1 MGETVNF
8 SGIKVD
14 NVTLAEA
21 VARVESLIAAGK
33 PSLVVTPN
41 PEMIVAAQEDVEL
54 RALINGADL
63 RVPDG
68 ISMVVVKKILGD
80 PLKERVS
87 GIDLMQQ
94 LLMVSASK
102 GYKVFF
108 FGSSPGIA
116 EAAAVQAAKNYP
128 GLKVVGSQHGYF
140 RQEEEAKIIEKIKGA
155 KPDLLFVGLGAGRQ
169 EKWLA
174 ANLTL
179 LGTPVGMGI
188 GGSLDAISGKV
199 KRAPVLAQKLYIE
212 WLYRLLQQP
221 WRWRRQIALI
231 RFLILMFFPRKK

>member
-1 MGETVNF
+1 MGETVDF
-8 SGIKVD
+8 SGLKVD

-41 PEMIVAAQEDVEL
+41 PEMIVAAQEDAEL
-54 RALINGADL
+54 RALINGAAL

-87 GIDLMQQ
+87 GIDLMQK
-94 LLMVSASK
+94 LLAVSAQK

-108 FGSSPGIA
+108 LGSASGVA
-116 EAAAVQAAKNYP
+116 DLAAAKARELNP
-128 GLKVVGSQHGYF
+128 GLKVVGTSDGYF
-140 RQEEEAKIIEKIKGA
+140 KDEAALRAKIIAA
-155 KPDLLFVGLGAGRQ
+155 KPEILFVGLGAGRQ

-174 ANLTL
+174 ANLSN
-179 LGTPVGMGI
+179 LGVPVGMGI

-199 KRAPVLAQKLYIE
+199 KRAPVLVQKLYLE

-221 WRWRRQIALI
+221 WRWRRQIALAK
-231 RFLILMFFPRKK
+231 FLILMFFPRNK

>member
-1 MGETVNF
+1 MGETVDF
-8 SGIKVD
+8 SGLKVD

-21 VARVESLIAAGK
+21 VAKVESLIAAGQ

-41 PEMIVAAQEDVEL
+41 PEMIVAAQDDLEL
-54 RALINGADL
+54 RDLINGAAL

-94 LLMVSASK
+94 LLVVSAQK

-108 FGSSPGIA
+108 LGSAPGVA
-116 EAAAVQAAKNYP
+116 DAAAAKARELNPGLEVVGTSDGYFKDEAA
-128 GLKVVGSQHGYF
+128 L
-140 RQEEEAKIIEKIKGA
+140 RAKIIAA
-155 KPDLLFVGLGAGRQ
+155 KPDILFVGLGAGRQ

-174 ANLTL
+174 ANQTL
-179 LGTPVGMGI
+179 LGVPVGMGI

-199 KRAPVLAQKLYIE
+199 KRAPVLVQKLYIE

-231 RFLILMFFPRKK
+231 KFLLLMFFPRNK

>member
-1 MGETVNF
+1 MGETIDF
-8 SGIKVD
+8 SGLKVD

-21 VARVESLIAAGK
+21 VAKVESLIAAGK

-41 PEMIVAAQEDVEL
+41 PEMIVAAQDDAEL
-54 RALINGADL
+54 RDLINGAAL

-94 LLMVSASK
+94 LLVVSAQK

-108 FGSSPGIA
+108 LGSAPGVA
-116 EAAAVQAAKNYP
+116 DAAAAKARELNP
-128 GLKVVGSQHGYF
+128 GLKVVGTSDGYF
-140 RQEEEAKIIEKIKGA
+140 KDEAALRAKIIAA
-155 KPDLLFVGLGAGRQ
+155 KPDILFVGLGAGRQ

-174 ANLTL
+174 ANLTK
-179 LGTPVGMGI
+179 LGVPVGMGI

-199 KRAPVLAQKLYIE
+199 KRAPVLVQKLYIE

-231 RFLILMFFPRKK
+231 KFLLLMFFPRNK

>member
-1 MGETVNF
+1 MNIVDF
-8 SGIKVD
+8 SGLKVN

-21 VARVESLIAAGK
+21 VAKVESLIAAGQ

-41 PEMIVAAQEDVEL
+41 PEMIVAAQEDSEL
-54 RALINGADL
+54 RALINSAAL

-68 ISMVVVKKILGD
+68 ISMVVVKKLLGD

-94 LLMVSASK
+94 LLAVSAQK

-108 FGSSPGIA
+108 LGSAPGVAEEAARKVREKYPGIRI
-116 EAAAVQAAKNYP
+116 N
-128 GLKVVGSQHGYF
+128 GTRDGYF
-140 RQEEEAKIIEKIKGA
+140 QATDEEMLIEQIKTS
-155 KPDLLFVGLGAGRQ
+155 KPDILFVGLGAGRQ

-174 ANLTL
+174 ANLTK
-179 LGTPVGMGI
+179 LGVPVSMGI

-199 KRAPVLAQKLYIE
+199 KRAPALVQKLYIE

-231 RFLILMFFPRKK
+231 KFLLLMFFPRNK

>member
-1 MGETVNF
+1 MGETVDF
-8 SGIKVD
+8 SGLKVD

-21 VARVESLIAAGK
+21 VAKVESLIAAGK

-41 PEMIVAAQEDVEL
+41 PEMIVAAQEDSEL
-54 RALINGADL
+54 RALINGAAL

-94 LLMVSASK
+94 LLVVSAQK

-108 FGSSPGIA
+108 LGSAPGVA
-116 EAAAVQAAKNYP
+116 DAAAAKARELNP
-128 GLKVVGSQHGYF
+128 GLKVVGTSDGYF
-140 RQEEEAKIIEKIKGA
+140 KDEAALRAKIIAA
-155 KPDLLFVGLGAGRQ
+155 KPDILFVGLGAGRQ

-174 ANLTL
+174 ANQTL
-179 LGTPVGMGI
+179 LGVPVGMGI

-199 KRAPVLAQKLYIE
+199 KRAPVLVQKLYIE

-231 RFLILMFFPRKK
+231 KFLLLMFFPRNK